1 MTRTS
6 LDNYVIGDWLRRNA
20 TNQIEKTGET
30 LIISKIV
37 ETERPIQLT
46 EIGKL
51 NAKEIMFS
59 RRGTMGIEVSVWGS
73 VPLGERVEHT

>member
-6 LDNYVIGDWLRRNA
+6 LDNYVIGDWLRRNV

-51 NAKEIMFS
+51 NAKEIMFP
-59 RRGTMGIEVSVWGS
+59 RRGTMGMEINVWGS
-73 VPLGERVEHT
+73 VSLGEWVEYT